1 LKVLELF
8 AGTGQLSAAFRARG
22 HKTFEVDWNEQFDS
36 DLHIDIG
43 TITTDMI
50 LQKFGIP
57 DVVWIAFDCTSFSLA
72 AISHHRK
79 KNPATGNLD
88 PISDY
93 AKFCDKTDQH
103 VLSVLEELRKINPK
117 MLFFIEN
124 PRACLQ
130 KMTWMQPYEK
140 YKYLISYCKYETD
153 KPIMQRR
160 AKPTNIWTNH
170 PNPKFLPPCKNGE
183 KDHAPAPR
191 GSKSGTQG
199 MNGAKERST
208 YPKLLIEHIVDICEE
223 YYGEEDNGGTQYEST
238 T

>member
-1 LKVLELF
+1 MFIVESF
-8 AGTGQLSAAFRARG
+8 GIIFRHGRVICGLQRERERERG
-22 HKTFEVDWNEQFDS
+22 HKNFEVDWDTRFNS

-43 TITTDMI
+43 ELTTEMI
-50 LQKFGIP
+50 LEKFGVP
-57 DVVWIAFDCTSFSLA
+57 DVIWIAFDCTTFSLA

-79 KNPATGNLD
+79 KNPVTGNLD
-88 PISDY
+88 PISEY
-93 AKFCDKTDQH
+93 AKFCDKTDKH
-103 VLSVLEELRKINPK
+103 VLSVLEELRKLNPK

-140 YKYLISYCKYETD
+140 YKYLITYCKYETD
-153 KPIMQRR
+153 KPINERR
-160 AKPTNIWTNH
+160 MKPTNIWTNH

-199 MNGAKERST
+199 MKGAKERST

-223 YYGEEDNGGTQYEST
+223 YFNEQ
-238 T
+238 

>member
-1 LKVLELF
+1 MKVLELF
-8 AGTGQLSAAFRARG
+8 SGTGELSDAFKARG
-22 HKTFEVDWNEQFDS
+22 HETFEVDWNEKFDS

-50 LQKFGIP
+50 LNKFGMP

-72 AISHHRK
+72 AISHHRR
-79 KNPATGNLD
+79 KNPITGNLD
-88 PISDY
+88 PISEY
-93 AKFCDKTDQH
+93 AKKCDEVDQH
-103 VLSVLEELRKINPK
+103 VLEVLEELRKINPN
-117 MLFFIEN
+117 LIFFIEN

-130 KMTWMQPYEK
+130 KMAWMQPYEK
-140 YKYLISYCKYETD
+140 YKHLISYCKYETD
-153 KPIMQRR
+153 KPVMQRR

-199 MNGAKERST
+199 MKGAKERST

-223 YYGEEDNGGTQYEST
+223 YFNEQ
-238 T
+238 